1 MKNLIIIISLILFS
15 GIASANDTGYVSPE
29 TYAINEADMTDYF
42 DIPAPQKLN
51 IDDLDNH
58 IKLNKTA
65 ASTLN
70 ANSEKTTKTKRSKG
84 EKKPYEERMIYKA
97 AKWWTDQTY
106 KFDDPHHGEKHEI
119 KIKAREEY
127 EKQQAEE
134 LSKKNQEQL

>member
-1 MKNLIIIISLILFS
+1 MKKLFAFIFLILFS

-42 DIPAPQKLN
+42 DIPAPQRLN
-51 IDDLDNH
+51 VDDLDNH

-65 ASTLN
+65 PS
-70 ANSEKTTKTKRSKG
+70 TKTEAAEKQAKVKRAKG

-119 KIKAREEY
+119 KIKAREAY

-134 LSKKNQEQL
+134 LSKKEQEQL

>member
-1 MKNLIIIISLILFS
+1 MKKLFVFIFLILFS

-65 ASTLN
+65 PSIKTEI
-70 ANSEKTTKTKRSKG
+70 SEKQAKVKRAKG
-84 EKKPYEERMIYKA
+84 EKKPYEDRMIYKA
-97 AKWWTDQTY
+97 AKWWTEQTY
-106 KFDDPHHGEKHEI
+106 KFDDPHHGEKHEL
-119 KIKAREEY
+119 KIKAREAY

-134 LSKKNQEQL
+134 LNKKGKEQL

>member
-1 MKNLIIIISLILFS
+1 MKKLFVFIFLILFS
-15 GIASANDTGYVSPE
+15 GIANANNTGYVSPE
-29 TYAINEADMTDYF
+29 TYAVNEADMTDYF
-42 DIPAPQKLN
+42 NIPAPQKLN

-65 ASTLN
+65 TSTKKET
-70 ANSEKTTKTKRSKG
+70 SEKSAKIQRAKG
-84 EKKPYEERMIYKA
+84 EKKPYEERMIYKM

-106 KFDDPHHGEKHEI
+106 KFDDPHHGVKHEI

-134 LSKKNQEQL
+134 LNKKQQEQL